1 MKSRFTELGTEI
13 SGAPTVPHSQIRLIL
28 QTLWPWQ
35 YHNHSE
41 APRHAPCP
49 LNHFCIRYCHG
60 SYPRLI
66 DQRGTLKHLLCMVL
80 IPCMKHVISWLAG
93 PRLHAI
99 HMTPAYTDRECV
111 KYTVSTTCNLYVQRN
126 KNSQAISHAFYDSWG
141 VKIYADHETRL
152 WVDVIYLT
160 VHMVSRLYS
169 VVYTPC
175 YSVHIQTYMDCM
187 HSIESFNRS
196 EICTILRSWCLLPH
210 QFNNGTS
217 IPYPPF
223 SRAIQS
229 DSNNIKHSRTSLVIS
244 PRI

>member
-99 HMTPAYTDRECV
+99 HMTPAYRQTGRQ
-111 KYTVSTTCNLYVQRN
+111 STPSQQVRHVRTCGQSAQN
-126 KNSQAISHAFYDSWG
+126 KNSQYRMHRYDSWG
-141 VKIYADHETRL
+141 VKIDADHETRL
-152 WVDVIYLT
+152 LSCSYYPVLA
-160 VHMVSRLYS
+160 R
-169 VVYTPC
+169 
-175 YSVHIQTYMDCM
+175 
-187 HSIESFNRS
+187 
-196 EICTILRSWCLLPH
+196 CTL
-210 QFNNGTS
+210 
-217 IPYPPF
+217 
-223 SRAIQS
+223 
-229 DSNNIKHSRTSLVIS
+229 
-244 PRI
+244 